1 MAIQEDAL
9 MGPVEFTAE
18 VRDEGGAT
26 LVVLAGE
33 VDIASCGALREVLVL
48 PEVLNAPIVRVDL
61 TGVEFLGSPGI
72 GLFVSACKRVR
83 ESGGAFSVVCGRDN
97 CRRLLEVAGL
107 IEYLQV
113 RDPT

>member
-1 MAIQEDAL
+1 MAIQEGAL
-9 MGPVEFTAE
+9 AGPADFTAE

-33 VDIASCGALREVLVL
+33 IDIATCGALREVLVL
-48 PEVLNAPIVRVDL
+48 PEVLNAPIVRIDL

-72 GLFVSACKRVR
+72 GLLVSACKRVR
-83 ESGGAFSVVCGRDN
+83 ESGGAFSVICDKDN
-97 CRRLLEVAGL
+97 NRRLLEVAGL

-113 RDPT
+113 QDST